1 MITDKLTHLLHHFG
15 DEKFTL
21 CRKTRDSGE
30 QPLQHGDA
38 IALATV
44 DAVWK
49 PGEQKWLGGGGRCVS
64 KSHEL
69 VKMAEKYVQELSYYR
84 IDVDGFPVCWM
95 N

>member
-1 MITDKLTHLLHHFG
+1 MITDKLTHLLHHFA

-44 DAVWK
+44 DAVWN
-49 PGEQKWLGGGGRCVS
+49 PGESWSGWVVVEDAFQS
-64 KSHEL
+64 
-69 VKMAEKYVQELSYYR
+69 Q
-84 IDVDGFPVCWM
+84 M
-95 N
+95 NW